1 MTATKRLDSNNFQ
14 SKLSVVIKSFVLS
27 HARIVILLHKQIYI
41 IIEAMIA
48 QLVVYTVAAS
58 KDVSS

>member
-14 SKLSVVIKSFVLS
+14 SKSSVVIKSFVLS